1 MKIFIIGSGGREHA
15 LVKQALRSP
24 SVDKVYCAPGNS
36 GIEQDCE
43 CVPIPVD
50 RIAELVQFAKI
61 QKIDLT
67 VVGPEQ
73 PLTLGI
79 VDEFEKQGLRIFG
92 PNKKASVLEAS
103 KIYTKE
109 FCLRHGIPTAP
120 FKTFTSSDEA
130 KKYVQS
136 KNTFPIVIKADGLSA
151 GKGVIICKS
160 AEQAHLA
167 IDDMLIHQKFG
178 DSGQKIVIEDF
189 IKGEE
194 ASFIFIADGEKFLA
208 FPPSQDHKA
217 VFDGDQGPN
226 TGGMG
231 AYAPAPIL
239 KDELKKRQII
249 ESIVLPTLK
258 GMMAE
263 GRPYRGFLYAGLM
276 ITADGKPQLLEYNC
290 RLGDPEAEV
299 ILPLLKTD
307 LFLLLKNISDGGISN
322 SVMEFENHSAVCVVL
337 ASRGYPES
345 SDKGRV
351 IHGLDE
357 EVSGDDVFVI
367 HAGTKKQGKDFVTNG
382 GRVLVVTAKGAD
394 LKLAIDK
401 VYKNVAMIHWDGMH
415 YRTDIGKKGLS

>member
-1 MKIFIIGSGGREHA
+1 MKILIIGSGGREHA

-43 CVPIPVD
+43 CVSIPID
-50 RIAELVQFAKI
+50 RVAELVQFSKI

-120 FKTFTSSDEA
+120 FRIFTNSDEA

-160 AEQAHLA
+160 AEQAHAA
-167 IDDMLIHQKFG
+167 IEDMLIHQKFG

-239 KDELKKRQII
+239 NDELKKRKVI

-276 ITADGKPQLLEYNC
+276 IPADGKPQLLEYNC

-307 LFLLLKNISDGGISN
+307 LFLLLKNILDGGISN
-322 SVMEFENHSAVCVVL
+322 SVMEFKNQSAVGVVL

-345 SDKGRV
+345 ADKGQV
-351 IHGLDE
+351 IQGLDKI
-357 EVSGDDVFVI
+357 VGDDVLVI
-367 HAGTKKQGKDFVTNG
+367 HAGTKKQGEHFVTNG
-382 GRVLVVTAKGAD
+382 GRVLVVTATGSD
-394 LKLAIDK
+394 LKSAVEK
-401 VYKNVAMIHWDGMH
+401 VYKNVVLIHWDGMH
-415 YRTDIGKKGLS
+415 YRKDIAKKGLS

>member
-1 MKIFIIGSGGREHA
+1 MKVLIIGSGGREHA
-15 LVKQALRSP
+15 LVKQARRSP

-36 GIEQDCE
+36 GIEEDCE
-43 CVPIPVD
+43 CVSIPAD
-50 RIAELVQFAKI
+50 SLGKMVQFAKT

-109 FCLRHGIPTAP
+109 FCVRYGIPTAP
-120 FKTFTSSDEA
+120 FRTFTDSDEA
-130 KKYVQS
+130 KRYVQS
-136 KNTFPIVIKADGLSA
+136 KNIFPIVIKADGLSA

-160 AEQAHLA
+160 MAQADVA
-167 IDDMLIHQKFG
+167 IEDMLIHQKFG

-194 ASFIFIADGEKFLA
+194 ASFIFIADGECFLA

-239 KDELKKRQII
+239 RDESKKRQVI
-249 ESIVLPTLK
+249 ESIVLPTVK
-258 GMMAE
+258 GMIAE
-263 GRPYRGFLYAGLM
+263 GRPYHGFLYAGLM
-276 ITADGKPQLLEYNC
+276 IPKDGKPQLLEYNC

-307 LFLLLKNISDGGISN
+307 LFLLLRNILDGGISN
-322 SVMEFENHSAVCVVL
+322 SVMEFENQSAVCVVL

-345 SDKGRV
+345 SDKGQV
-351 IHGLDE
+351 IQGLDKIT
-357 EVSGDDVFVI
+357 GDDVFVI
-367 HAGTKKQGKDFVTNG
+367 HAGTKKQGKHFVTNG
-382 GRVLVVTAKGAD
+382 GRVLVVTAKDSD
-394 LKLAIDK
+394 LKSAIDK
-401 VYKNVAMIHWDGMH
+401 VYKNVAMIHWEGMH
-415 YRTDIGKKGLS
+415 YRSDIGKKGLS